1 MLELEYL
8 LRVIVAGIC
17 GALIGYERKN
27 RMKEA
32 GIRTHFVVAVGAALM
47 VVISKYGFR
56 DQIGWESLAFDPSR
70 IAAQVVSGVGFLG
83 AGMIFMQKQTVRGL
97 TTAAGIWTT
106 AGIGMA
112 MGAGLYEVGGGVTL
126 LVLVAQKLL
135 HGKHKWLSAPK
146 TETLAMRIANEPSA
160 VEQLLRVLGEKGI
173 SVLGY
178 HVEQTGGAGSV
189 LQVEMNLKFSGN
201 MRAEQLMPI
210 IQQYPFIQSVEASS

>member
-1 MLELEYL
+1 
-8 LRVIVAGIC
+8 
-17 GALIGYERKN
+17 
-27 RMKEA
+27 
-32 GIRTHFVVAVGAALM
+32 
-47 VVISKYGFR
+47 
-56 DQIGWESLAFDPSR
+56 
-70 IAAQVVSGVGFLG
+70 
-83 AGMIFMQKQTVRGL
+83 MIFMQKQTVRGL